1 MESYFL
7 GIDISKKKFD
17 GALTL
22 DGKNFY
28 QVTSGNTS
36 KEIGTLFKTITKK
49 FAISYSQLVIC
60 MEHTGIY
67 CLPLLEFLVE
77 NKIRVCLESPLQIKN
92 SQGIVRGK
100 NDKVDAKR
108 IAVYAYK
115 NRESLS
121 LWHPQRLIVQKIKA
135 LLVTRDRLVKV
146 RTILCVPITECEEF
160 IEKSIYKLMG
170 KSCQK
175 SIHALEGD
183 IKNIEQRIDQ
193 LVKEDQ
199 SLKEQYSLATSV
211 TGIGKITALNM
222 MVSTGEFTRITESK
236 KFACYSGIAPFENTS
251 GTSIKGK
258 PRVSNMANMTIKTLL
273 TMGAM
278 SAIQHDPFL
287 RTYYKRK
294 ITAGKNSFNVINAVR
309 NKLISRVFACVKEK
323 RMYQKDYKYGLA

>member
-1 MESYFL
+1 
-7 GIDISKKKFD
+7 
-17 GALTL
+17 
-22 DGKNFY
+22 
-28 QVTSGNTS
+28 
-36 KEIGTLFKTITKK
+36 
-49 FAISYSQLVIC
+49 

-115 NRESLS
+115 NRETLT

-222 MVSTGEFTRITESK
+222 IVSTGEFTRITESK
-236 KFACYSGIAPFENTS
+236 KFACYSGVAPFENTS
-251 GTSIKGK
+251 GTTIKGK
-258 PRVSNMANMTIKTLL
+258 PRVSNVANMTIKTLL

-294 ITAGKNSFNVINAVR
+294 VTAGKSSFNVINAVR
-309 NKLISRVFACVKEK
+309 NKLISRVFACIKEK
-323 RMYQKDYKYGLA
+323 RMYQKDYKYALA